1 MKKHRIEF
9 AETQFASVELPDAAY
24 LADYLTAKNSPV
36 LFGCRSGICGTCLI
50 EVEAMTGRLPAPAE
64 LEAETLSLYAPDNP
78 KARLACQLNL
88 TAGITLKKISSL

>member
-1 MKKHRIEF
+1 MKQHRIEF
-9 AETQFASVELPDAAY
+9 IETPFAPAELPDAAY
-24 LADYLTAKNSPV
+24 LADYLTAKNSPL

-50 EVEAMTGRLPAPAE
+50 EVEELTGRLPAPAE

-88 TAGITLKKISSL
+88 TTSITLKKISSL